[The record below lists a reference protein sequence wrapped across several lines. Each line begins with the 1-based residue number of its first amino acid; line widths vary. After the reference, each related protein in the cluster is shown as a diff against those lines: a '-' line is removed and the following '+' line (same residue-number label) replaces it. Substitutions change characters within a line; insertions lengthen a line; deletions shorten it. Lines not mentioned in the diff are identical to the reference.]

1 MTVMSFDFSQI
12 TGYNRQILEGL
23 RNSPKEFDRFLSSA
37 AGQMRT
43 FAKKTTRS
51 ATKKKTGNL
60 LAGIDKGKPY
70 EYQPGDHQVRVYNK
84 APHAWLVEHGHR
96 IVIGKTD
103 TGKRAEGRHP
113 MGQAATGF
121 AGWFE
126 GRADD
131 FVDRWITR
139 QFLGKGRY

>member
-23 RNSPKEFDRFLSSA
+23 KNSPKEFDRFLSSA

-70 EYQPGDHQVRVYNK
+70 EFQPGDHPSCVVGRTWSPYRHWQDRHRQESGRPSSDG
-84 APHAWLVEHGHR
+84 AGGHR
-96 IVIGKTD
+96 VRRMVRRPG
-103 TGKRAEGRHP
+103 G
-113 MGQAATGF
+113 
-121 AGWFE
+121 
-126 GRADD
+126 
-131 FVDRWITR
+131 
-139 QFLGKGRY
+139 